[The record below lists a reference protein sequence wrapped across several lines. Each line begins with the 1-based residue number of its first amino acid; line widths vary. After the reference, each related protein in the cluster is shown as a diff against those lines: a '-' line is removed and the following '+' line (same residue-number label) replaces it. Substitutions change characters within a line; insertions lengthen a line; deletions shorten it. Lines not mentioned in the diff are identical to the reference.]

1 MFNTF
6 IVEPL
11 FNALVI
17 IYALIPG
24 HNFGLAIIVFTVLV
38 RLLMWPLVKKQLR
51 HTVAMRRLQP
61 DLKRI
66 KKEADGDRQKE
77 GLLVMQLYK
86 DKGVSPFSSI
96 GVIIVQ
102 LIVFIGL
109 YRVILNIVDGPQAIF
124 DNAYSWVANI
134 GWLQNLSTDL
144 SQFDATLFG
153 AVDLTKSALST
164 EGLYIPALIIVLGSS
179 LVQFFQT
186 KQLMPVSKESKSIK
200 QIMNEAKEGKK
211 ADPAEM
217 NESISKGMKYFLPG
231 LIFFVTVYLPSALGL
246 YWLVSGFVGYWQQ
259 AVVLGHDDMKIEPV
273 SEDSKA
279 KREVIEGE
287 VITPVKST
295 PKKKSKSS
303 KKSSKKK
310 KRKKK

>member
-24 HNFGLAIIVFTVLV
+24 HNFGLAIVVFTVLI

-51 HTVAMRRLQP
+51 HTVEMRRLQP
-61 DLKRI
+61 ELKRI
-66 KKEADGDRQKE
+66 KKEAAGDRQKE

-86 DKGVSPFSSI
+86 ERGVSPFSSI

-109 YRVILNIVDGPQAIF
+109 YRVILKIIDGPQAIF
-124 DNAYSWVANI
+124 ENAYSWVANI
-134 GWLQNLSTDL
+134 GWLQNLATDL

-153 AVDLTKSALST
+153 VVDLTRAALST
-164 EGLYIPALIIVLGSS
+164 EGLYIPALFIVIGSS

-186 KQLMPVSKESKSIK
+186 KQLMPTSKEAKSIK

-211 ADPAEM
+211 ADPTEM

-246 YWLVSGFVGYWQQ
+246 YWLVSGLVGYWQQ
-259 AVVLGHDDMKIEPV
+259 AVVLGHEDMKISPAT
-273 SEDSKA
+273 EDSKS
-279 KREVIEGE
+279 KKDVIEGE
-287 VITPVKST
+287 VITTKKPKSQ
-295 PKKKSKSS
+295 KKSKTS
-303 KKSSKKK
+303 KSKKK
-310 KRKKK
+310 RRKNK